1 MKTLSYKGYVGSIDI
16 CDEDNCLYGKVLDL
30 PKDTMISYE
39 GNTVSELKEDFMG
52 AVDDYLA
59 YCKEEGITPR
69 KSYSGSLNIRI
80 SPEIHSQI
88 AILAKQAGV
97 SINAFIK
104 SALEKQVATML

>member
-1 MKTLSYKGYVGSIDI
+1 MKTLSYKGYVGSIEI
-16 CDEDNCLYGKVLDL
+16 SDEDNCLYGKVLDL

-88 AILAKQAGV
+88 AILGKQAGV
-97 SINAFIK
+97 STNAFIQ
-104 SALEKQVATML
+104 SASEKQVATML